1 MEEWLIG
8 WLKSECDKVQ
18 TWRNQESTSFC
29 QDSIVW
35 SCLVCSKQN
44 DSKSFISFVFSL
56 VIDSEHGR
64 EEEWRG
70 WDGECGML
78 PNSKVW

>member
-18 TWRNQESTSFC
+18 TWRKEESTSFC

-56 VIDSEHGR
+56 VIDSEQILVLR
-64 EEEWRG
+64 ET
-70 WDGECGML
+70 
-78 PNSKVW
+78 VIHHT